1 MIIRNLAMKN
11 IWKLATKCVLWAGI
25 SLLVVGCGN
34 KDPEEKRISIDLPI
48 EVNHSVSM
56 SSALSSS
63 PLSSVGSSAPSIVQ
77 GGAAEYTISVERL
90 EFIGG

>member
-25 SLLVVGCGN
+25 SLLGVGCGN

-48 EVNHSVSM
+48 EVNHSVS
-56 SSALSSS
+56 
-63 PLSSVGSSAPSIVQ
+63 Q
-77 GGAAEYTISVERL
+77 
-90 EFIGG
+90 